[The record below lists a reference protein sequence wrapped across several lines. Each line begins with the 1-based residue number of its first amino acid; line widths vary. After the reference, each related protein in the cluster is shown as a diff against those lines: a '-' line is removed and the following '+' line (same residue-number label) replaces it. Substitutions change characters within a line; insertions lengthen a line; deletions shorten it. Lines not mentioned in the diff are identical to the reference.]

1 MRIKLSSILTLGWLP
16 IFFYLF
22 IPLSMAAEAIP
33 ERELEIFK
41 NYFAL
46 LEKDGPSA
54 AILDRSTWPNN
65 DGLASYLELELL
77 LHPRYDATLPR
88 LLSFLERWPNHAQEK
103 RIEKMVEIRLSES
116 MQEEEA
122 LEWFDHH
129 PPVTTA
135 GRTFYVQL
143 LLLKNRT
150 AEAFPLWKKLYLNGM
165 VLPRD
170 LADKTGDF
178 EQQLPVA
185 DREQR
190 ARSLLKNGSHKTL
203 QDFLQSF
210 PKIRRYY
217 FLALLAASTGDKKLF
232 AKYRSHLP
240 KKDANKSELWYA
252 RIDWLRS
259 HDILDETFAMLM
271 GPEGQHL
278 NVNDRCILRYK
289 LGKYFYGYDRLKDA
303 YQLLNLN
310 AAEKGAELED
320 SLWLAA
326 WTAHRLN
333 KDTRALELF
342 KLLGKKAKSGS
353 LRSQGAWWA
362 AELSRSSKEKT
373 NWINQAARFP
383 GSFYGLLAMETRDG
397 RLPDLRKIPLK
408 CGVINDPR
416 LQEDVARMLLLR
428 AVNRDVYNSREAE
441 NLAQRYHLGTE
452 EQLCLVL
459 NAGAYENA
467 IRLASEIKRSE
478 RWYWQALYPIPHWQP
493 GWGGWQLDPALIW
506 GIARQESLFD
516 TRSHSSAQADGLL
529 QIIPATAEDEAR
541 QSLFPPPTPALMQN
555 PAYNLALGQAYMKRM
570 LSSFGGDLVLALCS
584 YNAGPHRG
592 EKWRERRQIDSAI
605 EFIENIPFKETRNYV
620 KQVING
626 FVHYQLLM
634 YGKSSILK
642 MIHQGEP
649 GLQNLAM

>member
-1 MRIKLSSILTLGWLP
+1 MLIKRSSILTWGWLP
-16 IFFYLF
+16 LLFCFF
-22 IPLSMAAEAIP
+22 IQPAAATEALP
-33 ERELEIFK
+33 EKDLEVFRQ
-41 NYFAL
+41 YFSL
-46 LEKDGPSA
+46 LEKEGPSEA
-54 AILDRSTWPNN
+54 LLDRATWPDN

-88 LLSFLERWPNHAQEK
+88 LLSFLERWPNHAQKK
-103 RIEKMVEIRLSES
+103 RIEKKVETHLSES
-116 MQEEEA
+116 MQEDEA
-122 LEWFDHH
+122 LTWFDQH

-143 LLLKNRT
+143 LLQKNRT
-150 AEAFPLWKKLYLNGM
+150 AEAFPLWKKLYLAGM

-170 LADKTGDF
+170 LADKTGHF
-178 EQQLPVA
+178 EQQLSMA
-185 DREQR
+185 DREKR
-190 ARSLLKNGSHKTL
+190 ARSLIGNKSYETL

-210 PKIRRYY
+210 PKVRRDY
-217 FLALLAASTGDKKLF
+217 FLALLAASTGNEKLF
-232 AKYRSHLP
+232 AEYRRRLP
-240 KKDANKSELWYA
+240 KKEANKSELWYA

-259 HDILDETFAMLM
+259 RDRVDETYAMLM
-271 GPEGQHL
+271 GPEGRHL
-278 NVNDRCILRYK
+278 NVHDRSVLRYK
-289 LGKYFYGYDRLKDA
+289 LGKYFYGYDRLKEA

-310 AAEKGAELED
+310 ATEKGAELED

-333 KDTRALELF
+333 KDKRALELF
-342 KLLGKKAKSGS
+342 KLLGKKAPSS
-353 LRSQGAWWA
+353 SRRSQGAWWA
-362 AELSRSSKEKT
+362 AELSHSKEDKK
-373 NWINQAARFP
+373 NWINQAAKFP

-397 RLPDLRKIPLK
+397 RLPDLRKTPLQ
-408 CGVINDPR
+408 CGVIQDPR
-416 LQEDVARMLLLR
+416 LQEDVTRMLLLR
-428 AVNRDVYNSREAE
+428 AVGRDVYNGREAE
-441 NLAQRYHLGTE
+441 NLAQRYQLGIE

-467 IRLASEIKRSE
+467 IRLASGSKHGGGR
-478 RWYWQALYPIPHWQP
+478 YWQALYPIPHWQP
-493 GWGGWQLDPALIW
+493 GWGWQLDPALIW
-506 GIARQESLFD
+506 GIARQESMFD

-529 QIIPATAEDEAR
+529 QIIPATAADEAR
-541 QSLFPPPTPALMQN
+541 QSSLPPPTPALMQN

-570 LSSFGGDLVLALCS
+570 LLSFGGDLVLALCS

-592 EKWRERRQIDSAI
+592 EKWRERRQGDSAI

-642 MIHQGEP
+642 MIHPGEP
-649 GLQNLAM
+649 GMQSLVM